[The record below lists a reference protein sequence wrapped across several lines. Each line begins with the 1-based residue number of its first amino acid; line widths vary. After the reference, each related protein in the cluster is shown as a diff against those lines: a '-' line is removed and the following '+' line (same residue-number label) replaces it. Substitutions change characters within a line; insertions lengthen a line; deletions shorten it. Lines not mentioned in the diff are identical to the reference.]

1 MSGLFV
7 DLWHGDLLLKQS
19 EEDCYWSL
27 LNDDE
32 KQKADK
38 YTRPEFQKKYVKT
51 RGVLRK
57 ILASYLDVE
66 PKCVGIKIGDYGKP
80 YLAED
85 SVNFNL
91 SHTGNKFVLAVGNVG
106 DMGIDLEQHKDRKN
120 LSGLV
125 EKCFSDEERV
135 YWHSLSE
142 MQKTQMFFRFWVR
155 KEAFV
160 KAVGRGIALGLEQCV
175 VDPES
180 QAFFLNVPEDY
191 GLASDWKIVD
201 IQLKQEDICALVT
214 KDLEFDYKQT
224 ELNKANI

>member
-7 DLWHGDLLLKQS
+7 DVWHGDLLLNQS
-19 EEDCYWSL
+19 EEHYYWSL
-27 LNDDE
+27 LNDQE
-32 KQKADK
+32 RQKADT
-38 YTRPEFQKKYVKT
+38 YTRPELQKKYVKT

-57 ILASYLDVE
+57 ILASYLDIE
-66 PKCVGIKIGDYGKP
+66 SEYIDIKTGDYGKP
-80 YLAED
+80 YLAKG

-106 DMGIDLEQHKDRKN
+106 DMGIDLEQHRDRKN

-125 EKCFSDEERV
+125 GKCFSEEESI
-135 YWHSLSE
+135 YWHSLSD

-160 KAVGRGIALGLEQCV
+160 KAVGRGIALGLEHCV

-180 QAFFLNVPEDY
+180 QACFLNIPAAY

-214 KDLEFDYKQT
+214 KNLEYDYKQT
-224 ELNKANI
+224 ELK

>member
-1 MSGLFV
+1 MSDLFV
-7 DLWHGDLLLKQS
+7 DVWHGDLLLKQS
-19 EEDCYWSL
+19 EEQYYWAL
-27 LNDDE
+27 RNDDE

-38 YTRPEFQKKYVKT
+38 FTRPELQNKYVKT

-66 PKCVGIKIGDYGKP
+66 PKFIDMKIGGYGKP

-85 SVNFNL
+85 SVSFNL

-106 DMGIDLEQHKDRKN
+106 DMGIDLELHRDRMN
-120 LSGLV
+120 MSGLV
-125 EKCFSDEERV
+125 EKCFSDEESV

-142 MQKTQMFFRFWVR
+142 MHKTQMFFRFWVR

-160 KAVGRGIALGLEQCV
+160 KAVGRGIALGLEQCI
-175 VDPES
+175 VDPDS
-180 QAFFLNVPEDY
+180 QQFFLNIPVAY
-191 GLASDWKIVD
+191 GLASDWKILD

-214 KDLEFDYKQT
+214 NNLEFDYNLRK
-224 ELNKANI
+224 IG

>member
-1 MSGLFV
+1 MSSLFV
-7 DLWHGDLLLKQS
+7 DVWHGDLLLNQS
-19 EEDCYWSL
+19 EEHYYWSL
-27 LNDDE
+27 LNDQE
-32 KQKADK
+32 KQKADT
-38 YTRPEFQKKYVKT
+38 YTRPELQKKYVKT

-57 ILASYLDVE
+57 ILASYLDIE
-66 PKCVGIKIGDYGKP
+66 SEYIDIKTGDYGKP
-80 YLAED
+80 YLAKG

-106 DMGIDLEQHKDRKN
+106 DMGIDLEQHRDRKN

-125 EKCFSDEERV
+125 GKCFSEEESI
-135 YWHSLSE
+135 YWHSLSD

-160 KAVGRGIALGLEQCV
+160 KAVGRGIALGLEHCV

-180 QAFFLNVPEDY
+180 QACFLNIPAAY

-214 KDLEFDYKQT
+214 KNLEYDYKQT
-224 ELNKANI
+224 ELK